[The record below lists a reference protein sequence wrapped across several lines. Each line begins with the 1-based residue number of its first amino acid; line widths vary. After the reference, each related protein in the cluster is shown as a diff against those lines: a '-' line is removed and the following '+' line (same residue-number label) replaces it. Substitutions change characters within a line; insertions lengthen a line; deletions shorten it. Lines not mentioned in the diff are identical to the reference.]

1 MQTEWAT
8 KMKNDIYAA
17 LRDGPDGKAFAR
29 VVETVLSRDKN
40 WVRWK
45 EENCPEILRQPVAPD
60 VFMQAT
66 DGARAACAWKRI
78 RATPL
83 GSLDLTFLSDSDHSN
98 GVAKLQDS
106 AR

>member
-1 MQTEWAT
+1 
-8 KMKNDIYAA
+8 MKNSIYAA
-17 LRDGPDGKAFAR
+17 LRDGENGPAFAR

-45 EENCPEILRQPVAPD
+45 EENCPEILLPPVEPSD
-60 VFMQAT
+60 FLQAK
-66 DGARAACAWKRI
+66 DGAKSACAWKRL

-98 GVAKLQDS
+98 GVAKPENS